1 MIDLPE
7 EVKENIQR
15 QLLDSTKSRIFEN
28 RTSIEGKNS
37 NIKYAFV
44 AGLVLIGGVLFDR
57 YCLPLAK
64 SKKVIDVEVTEDE
77 QA

>member
-15 QLLDSTKSRIFEN
+15 QLLDSAKSRIFEN

-44 AGLVLIGGVLFDR
+44 AGLVLIGGALFDR

-77 QA
+77 QV

>member
-15 QLLDSTKSRIFEN
+15 QLLDSAKSRIFEN

-44 AGLVLIGGVLFDR
+44 AGLVLIGGALFDR

-64 SKKVIDVEVTEDE
+64 SKKVIDVEATEDE
-77 QA
+77 TV

>member
-15 QLLDSTKSRIFEN
+15 QLLDSAKSRIFEN

-44 AGLVLIGGVLFDR
+44 AGLVLIGGALFDR
-57 YCLPLAK
+57 FCLPLAK
-64 SKKVIDVEVTEDE
+64 SKKVIDVEATEDE
-77 QA
+77 TV

>member
-44 AGLVLIGGVLFDR
+44 AGLVLIGGSLFDR

-64 SKKVIDVEVTEDE
+64 SKKVIDVEITEDE